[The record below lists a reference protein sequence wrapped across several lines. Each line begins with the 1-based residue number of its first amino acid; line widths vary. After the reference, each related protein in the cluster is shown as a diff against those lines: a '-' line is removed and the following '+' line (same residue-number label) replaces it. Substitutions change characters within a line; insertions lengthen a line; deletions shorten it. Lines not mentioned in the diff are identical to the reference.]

1 MYNFGNIRLTEAKK
15 FSGITDDILISMFYS
30 IVSDVLADDING
42 NIFSNVKSDG
52 SLPNEINKIA
62 Y

>member
-42 NIFSNVKSDG
+42 NIFSNVNSDG
-52 SLPNEINKIA
+52 SLPNKIDKIA